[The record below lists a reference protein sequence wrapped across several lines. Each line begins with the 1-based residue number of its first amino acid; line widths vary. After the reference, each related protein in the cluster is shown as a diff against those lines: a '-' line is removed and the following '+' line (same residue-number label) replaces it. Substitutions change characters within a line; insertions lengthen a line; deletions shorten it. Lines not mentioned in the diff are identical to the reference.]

1 MPSTIESLLLHHF
14 TVPLRSWMESEAENT
29 PEGSN
34 TNNNNNNNPSVCSK
48 ELIIRKATIAYGIV
62 ELLKQLDNDGGS
74 TDDDKII
81 RIDNFMVC
89 TSEENTRSWDDI
101 RGVSML
107 SPALSLKIE
116 EPSYLSGLFGD
127 DEKTEDGKID
137 QKIVGR
143 CLEVEHTSSPP
154 LHQKSTQQPATTG
167 AKNDALAGIDVL
179 AAVAESR
186 NRCHLFARLLY
197 ELFTNEPFSEDALRY
212 CDEGEPAQ
220 KKAKSSHLVSSRKK
234 LMLLRAKGDFERA
247 NLPFNI
253 PCIVRMQKMGIP
265 ASLCLMTQN
274 LLECV
279 LSGQGDRSD
288 DAYATLEVVGEDL
301 HLLLLDPDRFLFDN
315 EAPTGDKMQLL
326 YRRNKLYGRDKEET
340 LITDA
345 FCRVSRGKSEAFFIG
360 GFSGSGKSMLVNSLR
375 NSVNVVGGYVIR
387 HKFDAMAEEK
397 PLSGVISA
405 FNQICQMIKDRHS
418 PEDVLKIGKKLTDE
432 FGMDMT
438 LLERLL
444 PNIGLL
450 CSSSARE
457 SPISLQS
464 FELSNV
470 RSVYFTLLRFVRVV
484 SSPLHPVMVSSR

>member
-1 MPSTIESLLLHHF
+1 
-14 TVPLRSWMESEAENT
+14 
-29 PEGSN
+29 
-34 TNNNNNNNPSVCSK
+34 
-48 ELIIRKATIAYGIV
+48 
-62 ELLKQLDNDGGS
+62 
-74 TDDDKII
+74 
-81 RIDNFMVC
+81 
-89 TSEENTRSWDDI
+89 
-101 RGVSML
+101 ML

-137 QKIVGR
+137 QKVVGR

-154 LHQKSTQQPATTG
+154 THQKSTQPATTG

-179 AAVAESR
+179 AAVAESS
-186 NRCHLFARLLY
+186 NRCHSLARLLY
-197 ELFTNEPFSEDALRY
+197 ELFTNEPFSEDTLRY

-220 KKAKSSHLVSSRKK
+220 KKAKSLHLVSSRKK
-234 LMLLRAKGDFERA
+234 LMLLRAKGDFDGA
-247 NLPFNI
+247 NNLPFNI
-253 PCIVRMQKMGIP
+253 PCIVRMQKMGVP
-265 ASLCLMTQN
+265 ASFCLMTQN

-279 LSGQGDRSD
+279 LSGRGGRSD

-418 PEDVLKIGKKLTDE
+418 PEGLLKIGMKLRFE
-432 FGMDMT
+432 FGVDIGQ
-438 LLERLL
+438 LERLL

-450 CSSSARE
+450 CSGF
-457 SPISLQS
+457 PIPGAQRRGDDSQPMNQGKTS
-464 FELSNV
+464 DTMNV
-470 RSVYFTLLRFVRVV
+470 RSVCYTLLRFVRLV

>member
-1 MPSTIESLLLHHF
+1 
-14 TVPLRSWMESEAENT
+14 
-29 PEGSN
+29 
-34 TNNNNNNNPSVCSK
+34 PSVCSK

-101 RGVSML
+101 RGVSIM

-116 EPSYLSGLFGD
+116 EPPYLSGLFGG

-143 CLEVEHTSSPP
+143 CLEVEHTSSTPP
-154 LHQKSTQQPATTG
+154 HKKSTSTKTEKTT
-167 AKNDALAGIDVL
+167 AISRSREND
-179 AAVAESR
+179 R
-186 NRCHLFARLLY
+186 NHLFARLLY
-197 ELFTNEPFSEDALRY
+197 ELFTDEPFSEDALRY

-279 LSGQGDRSD
+279 L
-288 DAYATLEVVGEDL
+288 
-301 HLLLLDPDRFLFDN
+301 
-315 EAPTGDKMQLL
+315 
-326 YRRNKLYGRDKEET
+326 
-340 LITDA
+340 
-345 FCRVSRGKSEAFFIG
+345 
-360 GFSGSGKSMLVNSLR
+360 
-375 NSVNVVGGYVIR
+375 
-387 HKFDAMAEEK
+387 
-397 PLSGVISA
+397 
-405 FNQICQMIKDRHS
+405 
-418 PEDVLKIGKKLTDE
+418 
-432 FGMDMT
+432 
-438 LLERLL
+438 
-444 PNIGLL
+444 
-450 CSSSARE
+450 
-457 SPISLQS
+457 
-464 FELSNV
+464 
-470 RSVYFTLLRFVRVV
+470 
-484 SSPLHPVMVSSR
+484 